1 MIDSVIELPDVKT
14 AALQNTT
21 VFLRADLDAPIAQK
35 DGAFVVVD
43 DTRLVLGLPTLE
55 YLLDQGANVVI
66 AGHLRRPDGVDK
78 KLSLLPVAKWYRKEL
93 RIMNYESRMEECNI
107 GGFEGWK
114 LSDSLFILE
123 NLRFYKEEK
132 TNDTAFAQKLAS
144 LAEVYVNDAFASSH
158 RKHASIVGVP
168 KYLPHYAGF
177 HVQDEVTV
185 LSSIMEEPKRPFV
198 VIIGGAKIETKL
210 PLVTKMHGLA
220 DSILVGGKIA
230 TQAKELLQVESDHVT
245 GHKATLMIAELT
257 PEGTDINL
265 FSVQK
270 FLQVISEAKTIVWN
284 GPVGYVEDPT
294 GKGMKGSEMIA
305 KGILESKAYS
315 VVGGGDTLE
324 LLRKMNILDKYSF
337 FSTGGGAM
345 LAFLSGEKLP
355 GFEALLQ

>member
-14 AALQNTT
+14 ASLGNTT
-21 VFLRADLDAPIAQK
+21 VFLRADLDAPIAQ
-35 DGAFVVVD
+35 DNGAFVVVD
-43 DTRLVLGLPTLE
+43 DTRLVLGLPILE
-55 YLLDQGANVVI
+55 YLLEQGAKVVI
-66 AGHLRRPDGVDK
+66 AGHLRRPEGFDE
-78 KLSLLPVAKWYRKEL
+78 KLSLLPVAKWIIDTLKLGVDDLQYTKFGE
-93 RIMNYESRMEECNI
+93 
-107 GGFEGWK
+107 FDGWQ
-114 LSDSLFILE
+114 LSDKISLLE
-123 NLRFYKEEK
+123 NLRFFPEEK
-132 TNDTAFAQKLAS
+132 TNDSAFAQKLAS
-144 LAEVYVNDAFASSH
+144 LAQVYVNDAFASSH

-177 HVQDEVTV
+177 HLQDEITV

-220 DSILVGGKIA
+220 DTILVGGKIA

-245 GHKATLMIAELT
+245 GHKAVLMIAELI

-265 FSVQK
+265 LSVQK

-284 GPVGYVEDPT
+284 GPVGFVEDPT
-294 GKGMKGSEMIA
+294 GNGIKGSEMIA
-305 KGILESKAYS
+305 KGILDSKAYS

-355 GFEALLQ
+355 GLEALLS